1 MSALQDELV
10 KRAHYSLPNLSSS
23 EALAYALGYL
33 IGMLDVGYVNELTI
47 KVMASNEE
55 ARKEKARA
63 SL

>member
-10 KRAHYSLPNLSSS
+10 KRAHHSLPNLSSG

-33 IGMLDVGYVNELTI
+33 IGMLPVEQVNELTV
-47 KVMASNEE
+47 KVSASNEQ
-55 ARKEKARA
+55 ARKA

>member
-10 KRAHYSLPNLSSS
+10 KRAHYSLPNLSSG

-33 IGMLDVGYVNELTI
+33 IGMLDVGYVNELTV

-55 ARKEKARA
+55 ARKEKARE